1 MTDLAQGSDAP
12 TAEPESRA
20 RPRLAVL
27 IPVFND
33 QPGLEK
39 ALASLA
45 LDGAQFD
52 VFVVD
57 DGSDPPIIFPPGLP
71 YVVRL
76 VRQEPNQGI
85 TAALNAGLRLIC
97 AAGYEYVA
105 RLDAGDLSLPG
116 RFAAQMGFLDLHPD
130 HAAVGASARYVD
142 LSGNRLFDFQPP
154 GDHEALL
161 RLYRYRSGIVHPS
174 AMIRVA
180 ALLAC
185 GFYREKFPGGEDYDL
200 FMRLSRA
207 HKLGNLSP
215 IFVVKEVRPGSIT
228 SKRLSIRISRINLL
242 RHYFDPWSIHS
253 YLGIAFNTCLM
264 FAPFAL
270 VWRAKGLAKVGS
282 SRRKGNG
289 PDSACPTIT

>member
-1 MTDLAQGSDAP
+1 MIEVPDGGDAP
-12 TAEPESRA
+12 GAKSDGRE

-27 IPVFND
+27 SPVFND
-33 QPGLEK
+33 QRGLEK

-45 LDGAQFD
+45 QDGAQFD

-57 DGSDPPIIFPPGLP
+57 DGSDPAATIPPDLP
-71 YVVRL
+71 FEVHL
-76 VRQEPNQGI
+76 TRQEPNQGI
-85 TAALNAGLRLIC
+85 TAALNTGLRIIC
-97 AAGYEYVA
+97 EAGYQYVA

-116 RFAAQMGFLDLHPD
+116 RFAAQMSFLDAHPD
-130 HAAVGASARYVD
+130 HAAVGTAARYVD
-142 LSGNRLFDFQPP
+142 PGGNRLFDFQPP
-154 GDHEALL
+154 GDHDALL

-207 HKLGNLSP
+207 YKLGNLSGR
-215 IFVVKEVRPGSIT
+215 FVEKEVRPGSIT
-228 SKRLSIRISRINLL
+228 SRRLSLRMSRIKLL

-253 YLGIAFNTCLM
+253 YLGIALNMVLM
-264 FAPFAL
+264 LAPLAL
-270 VWRAKGLAKVGS
+270 VLKARDAANVQVQPPE
-282 SRRKGNG
+282 RQH
-289 PDSACPTIT
+289 P